1 MTPNDQATWH
11 VGHNTDAE
19 LQELPLSEPAPAAD
33 QISVLAADP
42 IMNPDEAYLANT
54 TKIDISGL
62 TFSASYDSIS
72 DGVLT
77 VRFSDALQKLGP
89 VPTSWQTWSSPPFS
103 EDPNPDVLYSP
114 QNSLTM
120 ELSREVSV
128 FGFELEPGPFDEIE
142 YTAEFFRGDTLV
154 ESVTRSINGF
164 YGARLLAV
172 EGGRIDRVVVTG
184 GADFAI
190 AQVRYELPLI
200 LMWLAVV
207 LLLVL
212 ILALIL
218 L

>member
-19 LQELPLSEPAPAAD
+19 LQAASVRACPAAD

-77 VRFSDALQKLGP
+77 VTFSDALQKLGP
-89 VPTSWQTWSSPPFS
+89 VPTSWQTWSSAILGGS
-103 EDPNPDVLYSP
+103 QPDVLYSP

-128 FGFELEPGPFDEIE
+128 FGFELEPGP
-142 YTAEFFRGDTLV
+142 L
-154 ESVTRSINGF
+154 TRLSI
-164 YGARLLAV
+164 LPSSS
-172 EGGRIDRVVVTG
+172 GGHPG
-184 GADFAI
+184 
-190 AQVRYELPLI
+190 
-200 LMWLAVV
+200 
-207 LLLVL
+207 
-212 ILALIL
+212 
-218 L
+218 